1 MVMTVPDI
9 FRRSAFVLL
18 LIAGACSGGALL
30 ERDETTEPAVSASA
44 ALTAGTQLV
53 DDFAN
58 ARRDDYTIE
67 RAEVRGDS
75 LVVTLRHGGG
85 CRTHE
90 FTLLVKRGFRE
101 SYPVQTDA
109 LIAHDAKGDSCRA
122 LLTRELSF
130 PLHPLRELYRQNY
143 QTSHG
148 AIRFGLAA
156 PGSGGVEY
164 RF

>member
-1 MVMTVPDI
+1 MNLLTLT
-9 FRRSAFVLL
+9 RASAFALL
-18 LIAGACSGGALL
+18 LAAGACSSGGSL
-30 ERDETTEPAVSASA
+30 ERDETTEPTPDAAA
-44 ALTAGTQLV
+44 ALMTGTQLV

-58 ARRDDYTIE
+58 VRRDHYTIE
-67 RAEVRGDS
+67 RAEVRHDS

-109 LIAHDAKGDSCRA
+109 LIAHDAKGDNCRA

-130 PLHPLRELYRQNY
+130 PLEPLRELYRQNY
-143 QTSHG
+143 QTAHG
-148 AIRFGLAA
+148 AIQFGLAA
-156 PGSGGVEY
+156 PGSGRVEY